1 MKRGFLQRVRI
12 WFLSVLDGFA
22 WASTNRWLV
31 LAGLAVYW
39 ALAVLVAWHTE
50 QAVCFVLGLRH
61 TLGLVYLT
69 VGISAVVLLAHE
81 AEHIWKREWVKLPI
95 GLLCIW
101 FCYYFGLVLLW
112 VLMGCLLSLSTGV
125 RHYGTVLAFA
135 LACAITAVGYGNSR
149 RIRTVSYYICV
160 EGLSG
165 THTLA
170 LISDLHLGPFVHTD
184 HARKIAEQVNA
195 VGAELIV
202 IAGDLIDDDH
212 SLLQNPKRQAQASGF
227 LSKMQAPKGVVLTLG
242 NHDPRREDQP
252 FRGFL
257 EASGITLL
265 DNDVLE
271 LPDYYLVGRTDPT
284 RNSRL
289 PMDALMRKCVHA
301 KPVVVC
307 DHDPRFAWEAA
318 QAGADLILSGHT
330 HAGQFFPAN
339 LAARISVGKT
349 CFYGLQKIGT
359 SRILISSG
367 AGCFNIPIRLGTH
380 NEVVKIVL
388 EGKPS

>member
-1 MKRGFLQRVRI
+1 MKQGLLPRI
-12 WFLSVLDGFA
+12 RTWFLSVLDGFA
-22 WASTNRWLV
+22 WATTNRWLV

-50 QAVCFVLGLRH
+50 QTVCFVLGLRH
-61 TLGLVYLT
+61 TFGLVYLI

-81 AEHIWKREWVKLPI
+81 AEHIWKWEWIKLPI

-101 FCYYFGLVLLW
+101 FCYYFGLALLW
-112 VLMGCLLSLSTGV
+112 ILLGNLLSLSEEI
-125 RHYGTVLAFA
+125 RHHGIILAFA
-135 LACAITAVGYGNSR
+135 LACTVTAVGYGNSR
-149 RIRTVSYYICV
+149 RIRTVSYHICV

-195 VGAELIV
+195 IGAELIV

-212 SLLQNPKRQAQASGF
+212 SLLRDKKQQAQASGF
-227 LSKMQAPKGVVLTLG
+227 LRKMQAPEGVVLTLG
-242 NHDPRREDQP
+242 NHDPRRDDQP
-252 FRGFL
+252 FRSFL

-265 DNDVLE
+265 DNAVLE

-289 PMDALMRKCVHA
+289 SMDALIQKCVLP
-301 KPVVVC
+301 KPVIVS
-307 DHDPRFAWEAA
+307 DHDPRFAEEAA
-318 QAGADLILSGHT
+318 QAGADVILSGHT

-339 LAARISVGKT
+339 LATRIALGKS

-367 AGCFNIPIRLGTH
+367 AGCFNMPIRLGTH
-380 NEVVKIVL
+380 NEVVKIIL
-388 EGKPS
+388 DEKPD